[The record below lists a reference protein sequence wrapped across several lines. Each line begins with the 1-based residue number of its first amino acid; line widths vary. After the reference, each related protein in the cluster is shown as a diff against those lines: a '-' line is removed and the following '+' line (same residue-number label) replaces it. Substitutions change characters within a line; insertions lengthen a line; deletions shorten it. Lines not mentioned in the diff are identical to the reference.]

1 MTVDRVSDRSER
13 EARGERRGRMNER
26 QKSLMLDGCPTRTE
40 GRKGT
45 KSGGVLLNS
54 QNATQTKHNM
64 NPKALFSFTQHYRAG
79 AQDVERN

>member
-1 MTVDRVSDRSER
+1 MDRVSDRSER

-45 KSGGVLLNS
+45 KSGGVHRDF
-54 QNATQTKHNM
+54 QNATHTNPNM
-64 NPKALFSFTQHYRAG
+64 NPKALFCFAQHYRAG